1 MMYTK
6 KSDLI
11 QESIMNNAGFWKR
24 FVAVM
29 IDFVILVTLTF
40 LLMMGIGIVIGG
52 MMHDPEL
59 MTKFSQF
66 GMLMDVVMFWLY
78 FALQESSPLQATLG
92 KRLLGI
98 YVTDSNGERLT
109 FIRATI
115 RYFSKY
121 LSSVFMI
128 GFIMAAF
135 TKNKQGLHD
144 LIADTLVVNR

>member
-1 MMYTK
+1 
-6 KSDLI
+6 
-11 QESIMNNAGFWKR
+11 MNNAGFWKR

-29 IDFVILVTLTF
+29 IDSVILGALTF
-40 LLMMGIGIVIGG
+40 LLMMGIGMVVGG
-52 MMHDPEL
+52 MMRDPEL
-59 MTKFSQF
+59 MAKFSQF
-66 GMLMDVVMFWLY
+66 GMLMDVIMFWLY

-98 YVTDSNGERLT
+98 YVTDGNGERLT
-109 FIRATI
+109 FVRATI

-121 LSSVFMI
+121 LSSIFMI

-144 LIADTLVVNR
+144 LIAATVVVKR